1 MTLLIVII
9 AILGLLLIST
19 EKLTNI
25 NKAAVAIFT
34 GTLCWVLYIC
44 YGADFVL
51 SQHSTDYHSFLG
63 GAVATS
69 VTVKQ
74 YIASNI
80 FLKCVGRSAEIVL
93 YLLATMTIVQ
103 VLDNN
108 GCFDFLK
115 QLLRTR
121 SGKRMLWMLSVI
133 TFVLSINLDNLT
145 TTVMMLTIMHDV
157 VIRQRQRV
165 LLGCAIVIS
174 ANCGGAFTVIGDPS
188 GIVLWNMGAVTATNF
203 SASMALPCL
212 IAWLVPIFWIGRQ
225 LPTRIETQWI
235 VLPYRGDDTRLK
247 VWQRLVM
254 LFVGIG
260 GLWFIPTFHSITKLS
275 PFLGALCVL
284 CVLWIVNEIVNRKL
298 MNADE
303 MIQRRVPRVLQ
314 YGVIQMM
321 LFVLG
326 IMLIVGFVK
335 ETGVAAQMAQA
346 ADRYM
351 GNVLVLGFFTQM
363 LSSVL
368 DSFMSLM
375 TMVSM
380 HDVADGVQN
389 VLYAQN
395 GAFWKMMAYA
405 SAVGGNIFCIGSV
418 TGLAL
423 MKMER
428 IPLGW
433 YAKNVGMVAFLA
445 ATAGLVAMYF
455 IVA

>member
-1 MTLLIVII
+1 MILLIITILVIGSILI
-9 AILGLLLIST
+9 AT
-19 EKLTNI
+19 EKYTNI
-25 NKAAVAIFT
+25 NKAAVAIFV
-34 GTLCWVLYIC
+34 GTLGWILYVC
-44 YGADFVL
+44 FGADFVMG
-51 SQHSTDYHSFLG
+51 HHAVDYATFLD
-63 GAVATS
+63 GAESSSAE
-69 VTVKQ
+69 VKQ
-74 YIASNI
+74 FIAYNV
-80 FLKCVGRSAEIVL
+80 FLKYVGKASEIVL
-93 YLLATMTIVQ
+93 FLLATMVIVEILQ
-103 VLDNN
+103 NN
-108 GCFDFLK
+108 GCFDFIS

-121 SGKRMLWMLSVI
+121 SSQRMLWTLSVV
-133 TFVLSINLDNLT
+133 TFLISANLDNLT

-157 VIRQRQRV
+157 VIRQRQ
-165 LLGCAIVIS
+165 
-174 ANCGGAFTVIGDPS
+174 
-188 GIVLWNMGAVTATNF
+188 
-203 SASMALPCL
+203 
-212 IAWLVPIFWIGRQ
+212 
-225 LPTRIETQWI
+225 
-235 VLPYRGDDTRLK
+235 
-247 VWQRLVM
+247 
-254 LFVGIG
+254 
-260 GLWFIPTFHSITKLS
+260 
-275 PFLGALCVL
+275 
-284 CVLWIVNEIVNRKL
+284 
-298 MNADE
+298 
-303 MIQRRVPRVLQ
+303 RVLQ

-389 VLYAQN
+389 ALYAQN

>member
-1 MTLLIVII
+1 MLWTLSVVTF
-9 AILGLLLIST
+9 LIS
-19 EKLTNI
+19 
-25 NKAAVAIFT
+25 A
-34 GTLCWVLYIC
+34 
-44 YGADFVL
+44 
-51 SQHSTDYHSFLG
+51 
-63 GAVATS
+63 
-69 VTVKQ
+69 
-74 YIASNI
+74 
-80 FLKCVGRSAEIVL
+80 
-93 YLLATMTIVQ
+93 
-103 VLDNN
+103 
-108 GCFDFLK
+108 
-115 QLLRTR
+115 
-121 SGKRMLWMLSVI
+121 
-133 TFVLSINLDNLT
+133 NLDNLT

-174 ANCGGAFTVIGDPS
+174 ANCGGALTVIGDPS
-188 GIVLWNMGAVTATNF
+188 GIVLWNMGAVTASNF

-235 VLPYRGDDTRLK
+235 VLPYRGDDTRLN
-247 VWQRLVM
+247 VWQRVVM

-298 MNADE
+298 MNTDE

-326 IMLIVGFVK
+326 IMLIVGFVR
-335 ETGVAAQMAQA
+335 ETGVAAYMAQLV
-346 ADRYM
+346 DRYM
-351 GNVLVLGFFTQM
+351 SNLLVLGFFTQM

-368 DSFMSLM
+368 DNFMSLM
-375 TMVSM
+375 TMVSLR
-380 HDVADGVQN
+380 DVANSVQAT
-389 VLYAQN
+389 VYAQN

-405 SAVGGNIFCIGSV
+405 SAVGGNILCIGSI

-433 YAKNVGMVAFLA
+433 YFRNVGLVAFAA
-445 ATAGLVAMYF
+445 ATVGLVAMY
-455 IVA
+455 IMLM

>member
-1 MTLLIVII
+1 M
-9 AILGLLLIST
+9 
-19 EKLTNI
+19 
-25 NKAAVAIFT
+25 
-34 GTLCWVLYIC
+34 
-44 YGADFVL
+44 
-51 SQHSTDYHSFLG
+51 
-63 GAVATS
+63 
-69 VTVKQ
+69 
-74 YIASNI
+74 
-80 FLKCVGRSAEIVL
+80 
-93 YLLATMTIVQ
+93 
-103 VLDNN
+103 
-108 GCFDFLK
+108 
-115 QLLRTR
+115 
-121 SGKRMLWMLSVI
+121 
-133 TFVLSINLDNLT
+133 
-145 TTVMMLTIMHDV
+145 
-157 VIRQRQRV
+157 
-165 LLGCAIVIS
+165 
-174 ANCGGAFTVIGDPS
+174 
-188 GIVLWNMGAVTATNF
+188 
-203 SASMALPCL
+203 
-212 IAWLVPIFWIGRQ
+212 
-225 LPTRIETQWI
+225 
-235 VLPYRGDDTRLK
+235 
-247 VWQRLVM
+247 
-254 LFVGIG
+254 
-260 GLWFIPTFHSITKLS
+260 
-275 PFLGALCVL
+275 
-284 CVLWIVNEIVNRKL
+284 LWIVNEIVNRKL

-433 YAKNVGMVAFLA
+433 YAKNVGMVADRKSTRLNSSH
-445 ATAGLVAMYF
+445 
-455 IVA
+455 

>member
-1 MTLLIVII
+1 M
-9 AILGLLLIST
+9 
-19 EKLTNI
+19 
-25 NKAAVAIFT
+25 
-34 GTLCWVLYIC
+34 
-44 YGADFVL
+44 AD
-51 SQHSTDYHSFLG
+51 
-63 GAVATS
+63 
-69 VTVKQ
+69 
-74 YIASNI
+74 
-80 FLKCVGRSAEIVL
+80 
-93 YLLATMTIVQ
+93 
-103 VLDNN
+103 
-108 GCFDFLK
+108 
-115 QLLRTR
+115 QLLRAENMTVGYGGVPLIR
-121 SGKRMLWMLSVI
+121 DIALSVSGGEILTLVGPNGSGKSTILKSLIRELALLGGTVYLDGRDSSRLSAAE
-133 TFVLSINLDNLT
+133 TARTLA
-145 TTVMMLTIMHDV
+145 VMMTGRIAPERMTCWDV
-157 VIRQRQRV
+157 AAAGRYPYTGRLGILGAEDREKVCEALALVHAEELADRDFTCISDGQRQRV

-174 ANCGGAFTVIGDPS
+174 ANCGGALTVIGDPS
-188 GIVLWNMGAVTATNF
+188 GIVLWNMGAVTASNF

-235 VLPYRGDDTRLK
+235 VLPYRGDDTRLN
-247 VWQRLVM
+247 VWQRVVM

-298 MNADE
+298 MNTDE

-326 IMLIVGFVK
+326 IMLIVGFVR
-335 ETGVAAQMAQA
+335 ETGVAAYMAQLV
-346 ADRYM
+346 DRYM
-351 GNVLVLGFFTQM
+351 SNLLVLGFFTQM

-368 DSFMSLM
+368 DNFMSLM
-375 TMVSM
+375 TMVSLR
-380 HDVADGVQN
+380 DVADSVQAT
-389 VLYAQN
+389 VYAQN

-405 SAVGGNIFCIGSV
+405 SAVGGNILCIGSI

>member
-1 MTLLIVII
+1 M
-9 AILGLLLIST
+9 
-19 EKLTNI
+19 
-25 NKAAVAIFT
+25 
-34 GTLCWVLYIC
+34 
-44 YGADFVL
+44 
-51 SQHSTDYHSFLG
+51 
-63 GAVATS
+63 
-69 VTVKQ
+69 
-74 YIASNI
+74 
-80 FLKCVGRSAEIVL
+80 
-93 YLLATMTIVQ
+93 
-103 VLDNN
+103 
-108 GCFDFLK
+108 
-115 QLLRTR
+115 
-121 SGKRMLWMLSVI
+121 
-133 TFVLSINLDNLT
+133 
-145 TTVMMLTIMHDV
+145 
-157 VIRQRQRV
+157 
-165 LLGCAIVIS
+165 
-174 ANCGGAFTVIGDPS
+174 
-188 GIVLWNMGAVTATNF
+188 
-203 SASMALPCL
+203 
-212 IAWLVPIFWIGRQ
+212 
-225 LPTRIETQWI
+225 
-235 VLPYRGDDTRLK
+235 LPYRGDDTRLK